1 MKTFVG
7 DFLVRP
13 HCLKTPPGAL
23 KVFHP
28 GRDNKKE

>member
-13 HCLKTPPGAL
+13 HCLKTPPGACE
-23 KVFHP
+23 VFHS
-28 GRDNKKE
+28 GRE

>member
-13 HCLKTPPGAL
+13 HVSRPGSSRATSGE
-23 KVFHP
+23 P
-28 GRDNKKE
+28 GIELE